1 MEKNKKI
8 LLSILIGVVVLG
20 GGLYFLNNIKNQP
33 ENIQQEKTEG
43 CDVSVNENIHH
54 LISPQEFKEK
64 LDSGNFVL
72 VDIRTPAEFNEEK
85 IAGAKN
91 IDFYKKDFKDKVSLL
106 DKNKQYLYY
115 CRTGHRSG
123 LAGKYAEELGF
134 KTVYELEGGIVKWK
148 ELGYPTEK

>member
-64 LDSGNFVL
+64 LGLIVL
-72 VDIRTPAEFNEEK
+72 GVNSK
-85 IAGAKN
+85 G
-91 IDFYKKDFKDKVSLL
+91 ID
-106 DKNKQYLYY
+106 
-115 CRTGHRSG
+115 
-123 LAGKYAEELGF
+123 
-134 KTVYELEGGIVKWK
+134 
-148 ELGYPTEK
+148 